1 MRHPLFAKIAALAAV
16 TLLLLFGLGLIE
28 DVVRDRQ
35 RYRAEATRSVAQSLA
50 GPQTLL
56 GPMLHSACVES
67 WDVVSGSGAERHTT
81 EQRREFLLTALPEQ
95 LQLRT
100 GAAMEE
106 RARGLHKVNAYTLK
120 AHVTAQWASLASLRP
135 EGTVKGSRMQ
145 CGAPI
150 LMVGVGDARGIR
162 TAQVEVD
169 GQALA
174 LKPGTFHPVY
184 ARGLHTPLP
193 EALRGQDGPVSA
205 SLDLELVGTERLAI
219 VPLGG
224 TTEVQMQ
231 SGWPHPSFGGRFL
244 PSERQVTGAGFT
256 ARWRL
261 SSLATT
267 AQQDVAESRKIC
279 DSAPA
284 DSLSYDA
291 GESGGKGQ
299 GPGGCTDSFSVG
311 FIDPVNPYS
320 LSDRATKYGVL
331 FIALTFVAVGLFELM
346 GNGPHAPPLR
356 GSLPPEGAA
365 FLSGG
370 GPAMKKLRVHPVQ
383 YLLVGSALCSFFL
396 LLVSLSEHLPF
407 GASYAIAA
415 TACVLL
421 LGYYASHML
430 GSLRRGVPFG
440 ALIGLLYGLLY
451 VLLQLEQTAL
461 VVGAL
466 SLFTVLA
473 AVMVL
478 TRRVNWYGLS
488 PARPA
493 QAAPEAA

>member
-1 MRHPLFAKIAALAAV
+1 MFKHPLFTKIAALAAIA
-16 TLLLLFGLGLIE
+16 LLLLFGLGLIE

-35 RYRAEATRSVAQSLA
+35 RYRNLTAQSVADSLA
-50 GPQTLL
+50 GPQTLM
-56 GPMLHSACVES
+56 GPLIHSACVES
-67 WDVVSGSGAERHTT
+67 WDVETGKGDERRMV
-81 EQRREFLLTALPEQ
+81 EKRREFLLTAMPEQ
-95 LQLRT
+95 LKLRT

-106 RARGLHKVNAYTLK
+106 RARGLHKVNTFNLK
-120 AHVTAQWASLASLRP
+120 AHVTAQWGSLASLQP
-135 EGTVKGSRMQ
+135 QSTVKGSRMH

-150 LMVGVGDARGIR
+150 VMVAVDDARGIR
-162 TAQVEVD
+162 TAQLTLD
-169 GQALA
+169 NTALA
-174 LKPGTFHPVY
+174 LKPGTFHPTY
-184 ARGLHTPLP
+184 ARGLHA
-193 EALRGQDGPVSA
+193 ALSESVRGQAPGLTA
-205 SLDLELVGTERLAI
+205 TLDLELVGTERLSI

-224 TTEVQMQ
+224 NTEVQMT

-244 PSERQVTGAGFT
+244 PSEREVKDDGFS
-256 ARWRL
+256 AQWRL

-267 AQQDVAESRKIC
+267 AQADIAEGKRVCVDGEAQDSGC
-279 DSAPA
+279 A
-284 DSLSYDA
+284 DSFGVA
-291 GESGGKGQ
+291 
-299 GPGGCTDSFSVG
+299 

-365 FLSGG
+365 FSSWG
-370 GPAMKKLRVHPVQ
+370 GPATKRLRVHPVQ
-383 YLLVGSALCSFFL
+383 YLLVGAALCSFFL

-407 GASYAIAA
+407 GWSYLAAA

-430 GSLRRGVPFG
+430 GGLARGLPLG
-440 ALIGLLYGLLY
+440 LGIALLYGLLY

-461 VVGAL
+461 AVGSVAL
-466 SLFTVLA
+466 FLVLT

-478 TRRVNWYGLS
+478 TRKVNWYGLT
-488 PARPA
+488 PA
-493 QAAPEAA
+493 QRSTPPAMPAAAPKDAP